1 MLTYEKICDM
11 FLTYRIK
18 LKKITEEINEY
29 LLPYDISMQH
39 AVYIMALS
47 CYGDM
52 TIKELNAN
60 VDNDG
65 AITTRVVKKLK
76 KEGYVKKLGKMI
88 KKYENLDKILFY
100 LLMDCKVRQNR
111 ILEKKGVQLFHANKD
126 SNMYGYRPVIEY
138 RDI

>member
-18 LKKITEEINEY
+18 LKKITEKINEY

-52 TIKELNAN
+52 TIKELNVN

-76 KEGYVKKLGKMI
+76 KEGYVKKLGKTI
-88 KKYENLDKILFY
+88 KKYKISLTEKGHMLSKEILSAFNKAKKVHLGKLTQEDFVTLSMLADKL
-100 LLMDCKVRQNR
+100 Q
-111 ILEKKGVQLFHANKD
+111 
-126 SNMYGYRPVIEY
+126 
-138 RDI
+138 

>member
-76 KEGYVKKLGKMI
+76 KEGYVKKLGKTI
-88 KKYENLDKILFY
+88 KKYKITLTDKGHMLSKEILSAFNKAK
-100 LLMDCKVRQNR
+100 KVHLGKLTQEDF
-111 ILEKKGVQLFHANKD
+111 ITLSTLAEKLQ
-126 SNMYGYRPVIEY
+126 
-138 RDI
+138 

>member
-39 AVYIMALS
+39 SVYIMALS

-76 KEGYVKKLGKMI
+76 KEGYVKKLGKTI
-88 KKYENLDKILFY
+88 KKYKITLTDKGHMLSKEILSAFNKAK
-100 LLMDCKVRQNR
+100 KVHLGKLTQEDFK
-111 ILEKKGVQLFHANKD
+111 L
-126 SNMYGYRPVIEY
+126 
-138 RDI
+138 